1 MKFSPK
7 GKGIDMTFDGVLDSI
22 VTFFTYQ
29 NFFNPIDLG
38 FHLERNDFR
47 KVVESCSGR
56 GTSSIFTVWQK
67 IVCERTDRKE
77 FCRLV

>member
-1 MKFSPK
+1 MSKIVIHRPNFWYVIL
-7 GKGIDMTFDGVLDSI
+7 GIFRVTLNI
-22 VTFFTYQ
+22 VYFLEIFHPT
-29 NFFNPIDLG
+29 NLC
-38 FHLERNDFR
+38 FHLKKNDFR

-56 GTSSIFTVWQK
+56 GTSIFTVWQK